1 MNLINLIKIML
12 DYYGNIP
19 GPTPKE
25 ACNIITGEMVKH
37 PERESL
43 IYITNKEIEM
53 AIEKLITDKF
63 PTSETIGSV
72 SGWNI
77 FFYKDLKI
85 EGLGKIKGLNEKI
98 KKNRDKMTAGMNA
111 LKNKMNDNVLNNINE
126 KMNIQIIMEDS

>member
-1 MNLINLIKIML
+1 ML

-25 ACNIITGEMVKH
+25 ACNIITDEMIKH

-43 IYITNKEIEM
+43 TYITNKEIEM

-72 SGWNI
+72 SGWHV
-77 FFYKDLKI
+77 FFYKDLKK
-85 EGLGKIKGLNEKI
+85 EGLCKIKRLNEKL
-98 KKNRDKMTAGMNA
+98 KENRGKMDAGMDA
-111 LKNKMNDNVLNNINE
+111 LKNEMNDNVLNNISE